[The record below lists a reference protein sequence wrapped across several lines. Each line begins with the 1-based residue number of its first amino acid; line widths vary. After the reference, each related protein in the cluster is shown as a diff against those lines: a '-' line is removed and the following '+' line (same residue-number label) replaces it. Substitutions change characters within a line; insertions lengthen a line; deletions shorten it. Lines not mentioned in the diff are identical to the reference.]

1 MGEGWGGA
9 GLLFMKVELH
19 GTGTKSPPSSTLLPP
34 CYFWDLG
41 QITKD
46 PVSSPLLPCT
56 PCMAGLGVRAEFQQ
70 LGNYSH
76 SGLYRAFQVTVF
88 ERVSKKSPHLP

>member
-1 MGEGWGGA
+1 MTDSPGEQGDGWAGTEDGMGEGWGGA
-9 GLLFMKVELH
+9 GLLFIKVELH

-56 PCMAGLGVRAEFQQ
+56 PCMAGLGCE
-70 LGNYSH
+70 G
-76 SGLYRAFQVTVF
+76 
-88 ERVSKKSPHLP
+88 